1 MSRIIKKAKHMVAE
15 EWNPPAKKPKLKKLN
30 CEMAQ
35 RQIRAL
41 QKFFDDGD
49 MSLEGFLRLKREIIE
64 RVVAK

>member
-1 MSRIIKKAKHMVAE
+1 MGRIIKKTKHMVAE
-15 EWNPPAKKPKLKKLN
+15 EWNPPAKMPKLKKLN

-41 QKFFDDGD
+41 QRFFDDGD
-49 MSLEGFLRLKREIIE
+49 IGLEDFLRLKREIIE